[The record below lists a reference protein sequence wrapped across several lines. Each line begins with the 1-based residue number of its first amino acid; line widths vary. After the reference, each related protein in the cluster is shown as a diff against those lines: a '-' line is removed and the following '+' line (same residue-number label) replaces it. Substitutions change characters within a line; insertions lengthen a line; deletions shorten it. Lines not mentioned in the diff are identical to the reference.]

1 MRSEP
6 TDDAGTLS
14 VACRIDNTGA
24 EPLIVLDI
32 FGDPYTVHA
41 PGEETGA
48 LSVAWLI
55 EGNTGKT
62 SAWVAA
68 PTRRHM
74 FTLGG
79 RQTGHDETIED
90 DRGRPPAPRRG
101 ARRRARSSRGDGRAE
116 AMGEP
121 TDDRRLVW
129 DPNSRLAETDP
140 PAAAPRVD
148 APSPGASSLRARPML
163 HLRSTPHTPRPRRY
177 AGAC

>member
-48 LSVAWLI
+48 LSVARLI

-101 ARRRARSSRGDGRAE
+101 ARRRARSSRGDGRA
-116 AMGEP
+116 
-121 TDDRRLVW
+121 DRRPTPRVGPQQQASG
-129 DPNSRLAETDP
+129 DRHAV
-140 PAAAPRVD
+140 AAAR
-148 APSPGASSLRARPML
+148 
-163 HLRSTPHTPRPRRY
+163 RS
-177 AGAC
+177 